1 MGVVERNHI
10 DLYRYEPSEDTGVVE
25 RNHIDLYRY
34 EPSEDMGGSC

>member
-34 EPSEDMGGSC
+34 EPRHGSC

>member
-10 DLYRYEPSEDTGVVE
+10 DLYRYESSEDTGVVE

-34 EPSEDMGGSC
+34 EPRHGSC